1 MPRSAEVRPVSEDT
15 PQLATASLHARSALC
30 SCAKVAHV
38 QPRAPVATGAPIL
51 EQSASS
57 NPAHHSP
64 TDLDTRMLAMR
75 VRAHGP
81 PEALL
86 MELVDVPRPGPHQ
99 LLVCPSAI
107 RTPHAHA
114 PPAVSA
120 HSGRGPSWRIPQ
132 RAHART
138 AAARRATSARSRS
151 ALQAWAYAAICSA
164 WLHRGGMSASRHL
177 RLGGGVS
184 APRFGASVRG
194 RWPLGI
200 RRARGGGAGACDG
213 ERREPCRRIHPKWQ
227 LLPPAAAAVHP
238 RRVVRAALSCCCSVA
253 AV

>member
-1 MPRSAEVRPVSEDT
+1 MSEDT

-64 TDLDTRMLAMR
+64 TNLDTRMLAMR

-107 RTPHAHA
+107 LTPHARA
-114 PPAVSA
+114 RTARSVRSQRTPGPPGGSRSV
-120 HSGRGPSWRIPQ
+120 
-132 RAHART
+132 RAHARS
-138 AAARRATSARSRS
+138 RRATSARGRS
-151 ALQAWAYAAICSA
+151 APQAWAYALAAPGWHVCFA
-164 WLHRGGMSASRHL
+164 PFASR
-177 RLGGGVS
+177 RIRS
-184 APRFGASVRG
+184 RKG
-194 RWPLGI
+194 RWAFAERVEVVQVRVMASGVNPVDAYI
-200 RRARGGGAGACDG
+200 RSGNYSR
-213 ERREPCRRIHPKWQ
+213 
-227 LLPPAAAAVHP
+227 LPPLPYTPGAWSEQ
-238 RRVVRAALSCCCSVA
+238 R
-253 AV
+253 

>member
-1 MPRSAEVRPVSEDT
+1 MSEDT

-57 NPAHHSP
+57 NPAHPSP

-114 PPAVSA
+114 
-120 HSGRGPSWRIPQ
+120 H
-132 RAHART
+132 AHART
-138 AAARRATSARSRS
+138 AR
-151 ALQAWAYAAICSA
+151 
-164 WLHRGGMSASRHL
+164 
-177 RLGGGVS
+177 
-184 APRFGASVRG
+184 SVRSQ
-194 RWPLGI
+194 RT
-200 RRARGGGAGACDG
+200 RAVLAD
-213 ERREPCRRIHPKWQ
+213 
-227 LLPPAAAAVHP
+227 PAACACSHRRGPP
-238 RRVVRAALSCCCSVA
+238 RYLRP
-253 AV
+253 